1 MEYRNI
7 GGTDLKVSVLSFGT
21 ATFGGGNE
29 FFKAWGETDVAEAT
43 QLVSAALESGINLFD
58 TADVYSDGAA
68 ETILGKAIAGRRD
81 ELLISTK
88 GTFRMGP
95 GPDDI
100 GSSRKHIVEG
110 VEASLKRLGTDRI
123 DLWQLH
129 AFDAMTPIEETL
141 RALDDLVKA
150 GKIRYIGCSNFSGWH
165 LMKSLSISEQQGLA
179 RHVAHQA
186 YYSLLAREYEWELM
200 PLAKDQNVG
209 TVVWS
214 PLSGGRLSGK
224 ISRDTPAPAGSRSAQ
239 LGAHGPELPEA
250 QFFDLVDVL
259 KAISKEVERSVS
271 QVALNWVLQRPTIST
286 LIIGAR
292 NEQQLRDNVGAADFK
307 LTAEQIK
314 RLDDVSATRPV
325 YPYWHQRDTFS
336 ERNPAVV

>member
-1 MEYRNI
+1 MEYRNV

-21 ATFGGGNE
+21 ATFGGGND
-29 FFKAWGETDVAEAT
+29 FFKAWGQTDVSEAT
-43 QLVSAALESGINLFD
+43 KLVDVCLEAGITLFD

-68 ETILGKAIAGRRD
+68 ETILGKAIKGRRD
-81 ELLISTK
+81 KLLISTK
-88 GTFRMGP
+88 GSYRMGP
-95 GPDDI
+95 GADDI
-100 GSSRKHIVEG
+100 GASRKHITEG
-110 VEASLKRLGTDRI
+110 VEASLKRLEVDHI

-129 AFDAMTPIEETL
+129 NFDALTPIEETL

-150 GKIRYIGCSNFSGWH
+150 GKIRYIGCSNFTGWQ
-165 LMKSLSISEQQGLA
+165 LMKSLGLSEKFGLA
-179 RHVAHQA
+179 RHIAHQA

-224 ISRDTPAPAGSRSAQ
+224 IGRDTPAPAGSRSAQ

-250 QFFDLVDVL
+250 QFFDVVDVL
-259 KAISKEVERSVS
+259 RAISAEVGRSAS
-271 QVALNWVLQRPTIST
+271 QVALNWLLQRPTIAT
-286 LIIGAR
+286 LVIGAR
-292 NEQQLRDNVGAADFK
+292 TEAQLRDNLGASDFK
-307 LTAEQIK
+307 LTPAQIK
-314 RLDDVSATRPV
+314 RLDDVSASRPV